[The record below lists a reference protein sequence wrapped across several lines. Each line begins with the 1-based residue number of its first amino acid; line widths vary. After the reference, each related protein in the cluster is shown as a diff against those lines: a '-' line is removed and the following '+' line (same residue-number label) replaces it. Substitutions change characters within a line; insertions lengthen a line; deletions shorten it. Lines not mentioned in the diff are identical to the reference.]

1 MMCVQTVLYI
11 VIMLMGA
18 QPIGNAIG
26 QIVGVI
32 VVNGWM
38 ACNVSSYSK
47 KEAEGGAGE
56 DAKEGGEVQIAD
68 IRIPPCTN
76 F

>member
-47 KEAEGGAGE
+47 KEAEWWRRRGCQGGWRSPDCRYLNSA
-56 DAKEGGEVQIAD
+56 VH
-68 IRIPPCTN
+68 
-76 F
+76 

>member
-1 MMCVQTVLYI
+1 MCVQTVLYI
-11 VIMLMGA
+11 VIMVLGV
-18 QPIGNAIG
+18 QTFGNAIG

-32 VVNGWM
+32 VVNGWL

-47 KEAEGGAGE
+47 KGAEGGAGE

-68 IRIPPCTN
+68 I
-76 F
+76 